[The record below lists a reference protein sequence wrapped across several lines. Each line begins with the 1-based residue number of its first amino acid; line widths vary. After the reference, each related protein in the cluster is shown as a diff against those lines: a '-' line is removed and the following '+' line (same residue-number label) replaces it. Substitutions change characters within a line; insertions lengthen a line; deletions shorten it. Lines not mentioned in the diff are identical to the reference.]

1 MNARI
6 LLIGATATV
15 ILTSAPF
22 AHTESAPAQKACS
35 WNSKKQCAEAGGTTA
50 SRGTA
55 RTSRQQPKIEEAP
68 RPGIPIG
75 EEELRRLKSLP
86 GKPPPNSE
94 AYSP

>member
-15 ILTSAPF
+15 MLIFAPF

-35 WNSKKQCAEAGGTTA
+35 WNSKKQCAEEGGTTT

-55 RTSRQQPKIEEAP
+55 RASRQQPKLEEAP
-68 RPGIPIG
+68 RPGIPVG
-75 EEELRRLKSLP
+75 EEELRRLKSLS
-86 GKPPPNSE
+86 GKPPAKSD
-94 AYSP
+94 SDI

>member
-15 ILTSAPF
+15 MLIFAPF
-22 AHTESAPAQKACS
+22 AHTEGAPAQKACS
-35 WNSKKQCAEAGGTTA
+35 WNSKKQCAEEGGTTT

-55 RTSRQQPKIEEAP
+55 RASRQQPKLEEAP
-68 RPGIPIG
+68 RPGIPVG

-86 GKPPPNSE
+86 GKPPAKSD
-94 AYSP
+94 SDI